1 MSVLR
6 DKAGKIKGFQQAQF
20 YAHAPGVDS
29 SIQFDPQ
36 GRGILFT
43 SIYPNHQ
50 ILQFHPMSTVPDYT
64 LNLTTEA
71 PEVDPKIGSLVFV
84 PQGKNINT
92 HIHTH
97 SLLSLSLSL
106 THSLTYIHQA
116 TPERVRSG

>member
-1 MSVLR
+1 
-6 DKAGKIKGFQQAQF
+6 
-20 YAHAPGVDS
+20 
-29 SIQFDPQ
+29 
-36 GRGILFT
+36 
-43 SIYPNHQ
+43 
-50 ILQFHPMSTVPDYT
+50 MSTVPDYT